1 MNVTYQPGTP
11 QAEQHDR
18 DLEMAGAKFIVV
30 ENTFTAEVYLSL
42 MDKLPLPQ
50 IKKLL
55 AIAYRNAYVVE
66 NAKSIELLDHWL
78 VWRYEWLTGNVDRAQ
93 RARDVGYT
101 PIPAGQLHTRE
112 EIHARAVAKGNN
124 HALDME
130 LKRAENARS
139 WFSKFCDWYYATFK
153 EANRAG
159 NMDNP

>member
-1 MNVTYQPGTP
+1 MNDTYLPGTEE
-11 QAEQHDR
+11 AEQRDH
-18 DLEMAGAKFIVV
+18 DLEMAGAKFVVV

-55 AIAYRNAYVVE
+55 AIAYSNAYVLE

-78 VWRYEWLTGNVDRAQ
+78 IWRYEWLTGNVDRAQ

-101 PIPAGQLHTRE
+101 PIPAGRLHTRE
-112 EIHARAVAKGNN
+112 EIHARAVAKENN
-124 HALDME
+124 RALDME

-139 WFSKFCDWYYATFK
+139 WFSKFCNWYCATFK
-153 EANRAG
+153 EANRA
-159 NMDNP
+159 